1 MSEVDKLKVKGMLD
15 IKFVFPISKQTL
27 KMEGYEKILTK

>member
-1 MSEVDKLKVKGMLD
+1 MSWVDKLKVKGMLD
-15 IKFVFPISKQTL
+15 VKLVFPNSKQIL